1 MESVKRAPRDKTL
14 ITLKAQVLF
23 TFSVSEKKMK
33 RILINCSYSDELRVA
48 LVDGAKLFDLDNE
61 FNAQSLLKGSIFK
74 ATVSRVETSLDAA
87 FVNFGSERHGFLP
100 LKELSNEHFTKD
112 AEGKKKCT
120 LKEGDE
126 ILVQVL
132 KEERGTKGAALSN
145 QISLAGRFIVLIPNS
160 EKSGGV
166 SRRISGDERD
176 EIKNALNELNIPDG
190 MSVIVR
196 TAGLGRSAEE
206 LKWDLD
212 YLMNLWGQIKSTI
225 NDAPSPSLIYKDDK
239 LILRVFRDYFRD
251 DIGEILIDDES
262 VHAEALDFAKSV
274 IPDHADK
281 VIYYNEDIALFNRY
295 QIESQIELAFQREI
309 SLPSGGSIVIDPTE
323 AMVSIDVNSARS
335 TKGKDI
341 ESTAFATNMEAAK
354 EIARQLR
361 LRDLGGLIV
370 IDFIDMQDE
379 KHQQK
384 VENAFRS
391 AVQSDRA
398 RIQIAGISRFGL
410 LELSRQRLR
419 PSLEETYDIQHVQVR
434 GTRSLGQS
442 ILRIIGE
449 DAAKENTGEIHVYV
463 PADVSSYLL
472 NEKRRDIIT
481 IENTYQV
488 NILVIA
494 DPYKSR
500 PYYKVARVKAP
511 AGKKLF
517 SHEMT
522 PNSPEPSMDWRDVN
536 SNKKSFKPLVK
547 VSVPPRMPKTK
558 NKKGFF
564 AFLKSVFTLDIF
576 KSTKKK
582 NLKNKRKRNY
592 KKGQPKTNKNTRNEN
607 RHNNRNV
614 RPNNKGRTNNPKKP
628 VNKTA
633 SKPIVIPPKKIEKT
647 SGKSAQVSKTKKQT
661 EDVDGNTF
669 NDGTSTSSSRTPA
682 PTPAPTPAA
691 TPAPTPAATPAPTP
705 ASTPAPKPTR
715 ALNDP
720 RYKNE

>member
-1 MESVKRAPRDKTL
+1 MLLFAFS
-14 ITLKAQVLF
+14 AQ
-23 TFSVSEKKMK
+23 EKKMK

-74 ATVSRVETSLDAA
+74 ASVSRVETSLDAA

-100 LKELSNEHFTKD
+100 LKELSNEHFTSSAD
-112 AEGKKKCT
+112 GKRKCT

-166 SRRISGDERD
+166 SRRIAGEERD
-176 EIKNALNELNIPDG
+176 EIKNALSELQIPEG

-196 TAGLGRSAEE
+196 TAGLGRSSEE

-212 YLMNLWGQIKSTI
+212 YLMNLWEQIQSTI
-225 NDAPSPSLIYKDDK
+225 SDAPSPSLIYKDDK

-251 DIGEILIDDES
+251 DIEEILIDDEA

-274 IPDHADK
+274 IPEHAEK
-281 VIYYNEDIALFNRY
+281 VIYYNEDIPLFNRY

-354 EIARQLR
+354 EVARQLR

-384 VENAFRS
+384 VENTFRS

-472 NEKRRDIIT
+472 NEKRRDIIA

-488 NILVIA
+488 NIFN
-494 DPYKSR
+494 YRR
-500 PYYKVARVKAP
+500 PIQVK
-511 AGKKLF
+511 
-517 SHEMT
+517 
-522 PNSPEPSMDWRDVN
+522 
-536 SNKKSFKPLVK
+536 
-547 VSVPPRMPKTK
+547 
-558 NKKGFF
+558 
-564 AFLKSVFTLDIF
+564 TL
-576 KSTKKK
+576 
-582 NLKNKRKRNY
+582 L
-592 KKGQPKTNKNTRNEN
+592 
-607 RHNNRNV
+607 
-614 RPNNKGRTNNPKKP
+614 
-628 VNKTA
+628 
-633 SKPIVIPPKKIEKT
+633 
-647 SGKSAQVSKTKKQT
+647 
-661 EDVDGNTF
+661 
-669 NDGTSTSSSRTPA
+669 
-682 PTPAPTPAA
+682 
-691 TPAPTPAATPAPTP
+691 
-705 ASTPAPKPTR
+705 
-715 ALNDP
+715 
-720 RYKNE
+720 

>member
-1 MESVKRAPRDKTL
+1 MKTVVKGAPKGKTP
-14 ITLKAQVLF
+14 ITQQALVLF
-23 TFSVSEKKMK
+23 AFSISEKQMK

-48 LVDGAKLFDLDNE
+48 LVDGAKLFDLDSE
-61 FNAQSLLKGSIFK
+61 FNNQSLFKGSIFK
-74 ATVSRVETSLDAA
+74 ATVSRIETSLDAA

-100 LKELSNEHFTKD
+100 LKELSNDYFTND
-112 AEGKKKCT
+112 AEGKRKCI

-126 ILVQVL
+126 ILIQVL
-132 KEERGTKGAALSN
+132 KEERGTKGAALSS

-166 SRRISGDERD
+166 SRRISGEERD
-176 EIKNALNELNIPDG
+176 DIKNALNSLKVPDG
-190 MSVIVR
+190 MSIIVR
-196 TAGLGRSAEE
+196 TAGLGRSTEE

-212 YLMNLWGQIKSTI
+212 YLLNLWEQIKSSAI
-225 NDAPSPSLIYKDDK
+225 DAPSPSLIYKDDK

-251 DIGEILIDDES
+251 DIKEILIDDES

-281 VIYYNEDIALFNRY
+281 VIYYNEEIPLFNRY

-341 ESTAFATNMEAAK
+341 ESTAYATNTEAAK
-354 EIARQLR
+354 EVARQLR

-384 VENAFRS
+384 VENTFRS

-442 ILRIIGE
+442 ILRIISE

-472 NEKRRDIIT
+472 NEKRRDIIS

-488 NILVIA
+488 NILIIA

-500 PYYKVARVKAP
+500 PYYKVARIKAVS
-511 AGKKLF
+511 GKKPF
-517 SHEMT
+517 SYDMT
-522 PNSPEPSMDWRDVN
+522 PNSPEPSMDWRDSN
-536 SNKKSFKPLVK
+536 STKKALKPLVK
-547 VSVPPRMPKTK
+547 LSVPPRMPKSK
-558 NKKGFF
+558 NRFLAFIKSIITLSIFF
-564 AFLKSVFTLDIF
+564 GMF
-576 KSTKKK
+576 KSKKK
-582 NLKNKRKRNY
+582 KTNRKKRPRKY
-592 KKGQPKTNKNTRNEN
+592 KKGHSKIHKNNKNYKNNKNSKPNQANKSKNSNLRKTNDNKSSKSVVAAPKNSKQNSEKLNQSERN
-607 RHNNRNV
+607 
-614 RPNNKGRTNNPKKP
+614 KK
-628 VNKTA
+628 
-633 SKPIVIPPKKIEKT
+633 
-647 SGKSAQVSKTKKQT
+647 VSKEIDRNKLDTK
-661 EDVDGNTF
+661 
-669 NDGTSTSSSRTPA
+669 SSSNPSITQSSSKEQT
-682 PTPAPTPAA
+682 PTPAPSQPA
-691 TPAPTPAATPAPTP
+691 
-705 ASTPAPKPTR
+705 KPTR

-720 RYKNE
+720 RYKSE

>member
-1 MESVKRAPRDKTL
+1 
-14 ITLKAQVLF
+14 
-23 TFSVSEKKMK
+23 MK

-61 FNAQSLLKGSIFK
+61 FNNQSLFKGSIFK

-87 FVNFGSERHGFLP
+87 FVNFGNERHGFLP
-100 LKELSNEHFTKD
+100 LKELSNEYFTKD
-112 AEGKKKCT
+112 SEGKRKCT
-120 LKEGDE
+120 LKEGDA
-126 ILVQVL
+126 ILIQVL

-176 EIKNALNELNIPDG
+176 EIKNALNALQIPEG

-196 TAGLGRSAEE
+196 TAGLGRSTDE

-212 YLMNLWGQIKSTI
+212 YLMNLWEQIKSSVT
-225 NDAPSPSLIYKDDK
+225 DAPSPSLIYKDDK

-251 DIGEILIDDES
+251 DIQEILIDDQS

-281 VIYYNEDIALFNRY
+281 VIFYSEEIPLFNRY

-384 VENAFRS
+384 VENTFRS

-442 ILRIIGE
+442 ILRIISE

-472 NEKRRDIIT
+472 NEKRRDIIS

-488 NILVIA
+488 NILIIA

-500 PYYKVARVKAP
+500 PYYKVARVKA
-511 AGKKLF
+511 ASGKKPF
-517 SHEMT
+517 SYDMT
-522 PNSPEPSMDWRDVN
+522 PNSPEPSMDWRESN
-536 SNKKSFKPLVK
+536 STKRVLKPLVK
-547 VSVPPRMPKTK
+547 VSVPPRMPKSK
-558 NKKGFF
+558 NRFF
-564 AFLKSVFTLDIF
+564 AFIKSVLTLSIF
-576 KSTKKK
+576 FGVFESKKKK
-582 NLKNKRKRNY
+582 NTKKRRNRNY
-592 KKGQPKTNKNTRNEN
+592 KKNQSRVNRGNKNQ
-607 RHNNRNV
+607 NNRNT
-614 RPNNKGRTNNPKKP
+614 RANNKGRNSNSKNASNKKP
-628 VNKTA
+628 
-633 SKPIVIPPKKIEKT
+633 SKPVVTPPKKSQEER
-647 SGKSAQVSKTKKQT
+647 SKVNKPKNDRKVTK
-661 EDVDGNTF
+661 EIDGNKLNPQDSQAATPA
-669 NDGTSTSSSRTPA
+669 TTPA
-682 PTPAPTPAA
+682 PTPAQS
-691 TPAPTPAATPAPTP
+691 
-705 ASTPAPKPTR
+705 STSNVKPTR

>member
-309 SLPSGGSIVIDPTE
+309 SLPAGGSIVIDPTE

-564 AFLKSVFTLDIF
+564 VFLKSVFTLNIF

-633 SKPIVIPPKKIEKT
+633 SKPIVTPPKKIEKT

-669 NDGTSTSSSRTPA
+669 NDGTSTSSSKTPA

-691 TPAPTPAATPAPTP
+691 TPEPTPAP
-705 ASTPAPKPTR
+705 TPAPKPTR

>member
-1 MESVKRAPRDKTL
+1 MKTVVKGAPKGKTP
-14 ITLKAQVLF
+14 ITQQALVLF
-23 TFSVSEKKMK
+23 AFSISEKQMK

-48 LVDGAKLFDLDNE
+48 LVDGAKLFDLDSE
-61 FNAQSLLKGSIFK
+61 FNNQSLFKGSIFK
-74 ATVSRVETSLDAA
+74 ATVSRIETSLDAA

-100 LKELSNEHFTKD
+100 LKELSNDYFTND
-112 AEGKKKCT
+112 AEGKRKCI

-126 ILVQVL
+126 ILIQVL
-132 KEERGTKGAALSN
+132 KEERGTKGAALSS

-166 SRRISGDERD
+166 SRRISGEERD
-176 EIKNALNELNIPDG
+176 DIKNALNSLKVPDG
-190 MSVIVR
+190 MSIIVR
-196 TAGLGRSAEE
+196 TAGLGRSTEE

-212 YLMNLWGQIKSTI
+212 YLLNLWEQIKSSAI
-225 NDAPSPSLIYKDDK
+225 DAPSPSLIYKDDK

-251 DIGEILIDDES
+251 DIKEILIDDES

-281 VIYYNEDIALFNRY
+281 VIYYNEEIPLFNRY

-341 ESTAFATNMEAAK
+341 ESTAYATNTEAAK
-354 EIARQLR
+354 EVARQLR

-384 VENAFRS
+384 VENTFRS

-442 ILRIIGE
+442 ILRIISE

-472 NEKRRDIIT
+472 NEKRRDIIS

-488 NILVIA
+488 NILIIA

-500 PYYKVARVKAP
+500 PYYKVARIKAVS
-511 AGKKLF
+511 GKKPF
-517 SHEMT
+517 SYDMT
-522 PNSPEPSMDWRDVN
+522 PNSPEPSMDWRDSN
-536 SNKKSFKPLVK
+536 STKKALKPLVK
-547 VSVPPRMPKTK
+547 LSVPPRMPKSK
-558 NKKGFF
+558 NRFLAFIKSIITLSIFF
-564 AFLKSVFTLDIF
+564 GMF
-576 KSTKKK
+576 KSKKK
-582 NLKNKRKRNY
+582 KTNRKKRPRKY
-592 KKGQPKTNKNTRNEN
+592 KKGHSKIHKNNKNYKNNKNSKPNQANKSKNSNLRKTNDNKSSKSVVAAPKNSKQNSEKLN
-607 RHNNRNV
+607 QSES
-614 RPNNKGRTNNPKKP
+614 NKK
-628 VNKTA
+628 
-633 SKPIVIPPKKIEKT
+633 
-647 SGKSAQVSKTKKQT
+647 VSKEIDRNKLDTK
-661 EDVDGNTF
+661 
-669 NDGTSTSSSRTPA
+669 SSSNPSITQSSSKEQT
-682 PTPAPTPAA
+682 PTPAPTQPA
-691 TPAPTPAATPAPTP
+691 
-705 ASTPAPKPTR
+705 KPTR

-720 RYKNE
+720 RYKSE